1 MFVPETG
8 VFVCVC
14 VCVCAHAHLHTFAI
28 LELPNEH
35 SKECRGRSTASMK
48 EHLNKFN
55 VLWLI
60 LDDPARSPSSG
71 GYFWA
76 G

>member
-1 MFVPETG
+1 MC
-8 VFVCVC
+8 VCVC
-14 VCVCAHAHLHTFAI
+14 VCVCLHAFAI

-35 SKECRGRSTASMK
+35 SKECRGTSTASMK
-48 EHLNKFN
+48 QHVNTFN

-60 LDDPARSPSSG
+60 LDDPAISPSSA